1 MDWFEPNQRSHGFEP
16 QPGYWETLPRYR
28 LTFPAGGVDEPVAQL
43 RGAQHDDVQMEYWTN
58 SYDGDVMLYI
68 AGDGHFAAQLG
79 DCGFLAGPTR
89 SVLSELNRSEARGG
103 RAALTDRARYLILGP
118 VFLRTEAIAAPPCP
132 ERELHPNA
140 FVANGLPATIRRV
153 DTEHRAE
160 TTTLAVEAL
169 RTASGRPRRVWRL
182 TARPDYLWLRDVDA
196 RDATFYDILREK
208 RAVLGYELSADHGA
222 SVDSTASVEQAAM
235 LGSIVALAKAGAI
248 REEVPAQTLAVVVV
262 LVPKDWASV
271 PTRQDEGSCRVWT
284 FRYRPG
290 VGVEAKT
297 SGLCTIRQTLAC
309 IESFLQPP
317 PGDANAHHWPW
328 A

>member
-1 MDWFEPNQRSHGFEP
+1 MDWFEANQRSHGFEP
-16 QPGYWETLPRYR
+16 QPGYWETLARYR
-28 LTFPAGGVDEPVAQL
+28 LSFPAGVDEPVAQL
-43 RGAQHDDVQMEYWTN
+43 HGPGDDVQMEYWTN
-58 SYDGDVMLYI
+58 SWDGDVFLYI

-79 DCGFLAGPTR
+79 TCSFLEGPTR
-89 SVLSELNRSEARGG
+89 SVLSELNRSTARAG
-103 RAALTDRARYLILGP
+103 RDALTARARYLLLGP
-118 VFLRTEAIAAPPCP
+118 VFLRPEAIAEAPRPAP
-132 ERELHPNA
+132 QLHPNA
-140 FVANGLPATIRRV
+140 YAANGLPPQILQV
-153 DTEHRAE
+153 NTEHLEA

-169 RTASGRPRRVWRL
+169 RTASNGPRRVWRL
-182 TARPDYLWLRDVDA
+182 TARPDYLWLRHVD

-222 SVDSTASVEQAAM
+222 SVDSTASVEQAVM

-248 REEVPAQTLAVVVV
+248 REDVAAQTLAVVVV

-284 FRYRPG
+284 FRYRAG